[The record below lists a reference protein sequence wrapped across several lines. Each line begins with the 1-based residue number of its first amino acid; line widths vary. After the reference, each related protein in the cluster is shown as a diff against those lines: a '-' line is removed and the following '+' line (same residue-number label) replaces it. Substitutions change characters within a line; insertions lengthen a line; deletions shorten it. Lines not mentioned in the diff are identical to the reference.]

1 MNLRAF
7 IKRHDNLFI
16 VYAIL
21 LAVAVVGAVSSP
33 RFLTGINLGN
43 IMEQAVGLGIVALG
57 QVLTILLA
65 GIDLSVGA
73 VVSMSTAIMSLEL
86 SGGAAGILLNILLTL
101 AAGALV
107 GVFNGFGIVRLRI
120 PPFIMTLSTM
130 CIVNGV
136 ALKIRPVPGG
146 SIPYE
151 FMDLLFGR
159 IGIFPHAVLLW
170 AVAGALLV
178 WLLAKL
184 CLPEALGALCAAAF
198 PWLVT
203 GFLHLDGYM
212 DVCDAVLS
220 RRDLATRQKILKDSH
235 CGAFA
240 VIAMVLLA
248 LTQWI
253 VCQSVS
259 LNEIPL
265 LPLAALPCA
274 VRAAAALAVSHLR
287 PLSTSQYAA
296 QPKPPAGHTAALV
309 LMLAAACVLPPL
321 FCGMSGFAPLI
332 GAAGYGLAV
341 WYAFRQ
347 LDGMSGDVS
356 GFALTLGELAGLAFL
371 FLTRY
376 YL

>member
-1 MNLRAF
+1 MKDWFYAF
-7 IKRHDNLFI
+7 FMAWGMFL
-16 VYAIL
+16 AIPCPF
-21 LAVAVVGAVSSP
+21 P
-33 RFLTGINLGN
+33 RWRESARGRMLMCLPLI
-43 IMEQAVGLGIVALG
+43 GLV
-57 QVLTILLA
+57 
-65 GIDLSVGA
+65 
-73 VVSMSTAIMSLEL
+73 E
-86 SGGAAGILLNILLTL
+86 GG
-101 AAGALV
+101 
-107 GVFNGFGIVRLRI
+107 
-120 PPFIMTLSTM
+120 
-130 CIVNGV
+130 
-136 ALKIRPVPGG
+136 
-146 SIPYE
+146 
-151 FMDLLFGR
+151 
-159 IGIFPHAVLLW
+159 LW
-170 AVAGALLV
+170 ALLV

-296 QPKPPAGHTAALV
+296 QPKPPAGHTAALI
-309 LMLAAACVLPPL
+309 LMLAAACVLPQL
-321 FCGMSGFAPLI
+321 FCGADRCGGLWAGGMVCVP
-332 GAAGYGLAV
+332 AAGRHVRRRLRIRADARRAGRACIPVFDEVLSMKLILGGAYQGKLTWAVEQFGLAPDTLCDLAQGFQPGKRC
-341 WYAFRQ
+341 YYHLEAFTR
-347 LDGMSGDVS
+347 
-356 GFALTLGELAGLAFL
+356 AEELAAPELFPEDAVIISREVGSGVVPMDAAERAWRERHGALLQQLSRRSETVIRIFCGLPQHL
-371 FLTRY
+371 KP
-376 YL
+376 

>member
-1 MNLRAF
+1 MKDWFYAF
-7 IKRHDNLFI
+7 FMAWGMFL
-16 VYAIL
+16 AIPCPFSRWRESARGRML
-21 LAVAVVGAVSSP
+21 MCLP
-33 RFLTGINLGN
+33 LI
-43 IMEQAVGLGIVALG
+43 GLV
-57 QVLTILLA
+57 
-65 GIDLSVGA
+65 
-73 VVSMSTAIMSLEL
+73 E
-86 SGGAAGILLNILLTL
+86 GG
-101 AAGALV
+101 
-107 GVFNGFGIVRLRI
+107 
-120 PPFIMTLSTM
+120 
-130 CIVNGV
+130 
-136 ALKIRPVPGG
+136 
-146 SIPYE
+146 
-151 FMDLLFGR
+151 
-159 IGIFPHAVLLW
+159 LW
-170 AVAGALLV
+170 ALLV

-240 VIAMVLLA
+240 VIAMLLLA

-309 LMLAAACVLPPL
+309 LMLAAACVLPQL

>member
-1 MNLRAF
+1 MKDWFYAF
-7 IKRHDNLFI
+7 FMAWGMFL
-16 VYAIL
+16 AIPCPFPRWRESARGRML
-21 LAVAVVGAVSSP
+21 VCLPLIGLAEG
-33 RFLTGINLGN
+33 
-43 IMEQAVGLGIVALG
+43 GL
-57 QVLTILLA
+57 
-65 GIDLSVGA
+65 
-73 VVSMSTAIMSLEL
+73 
-86 SGGAAGILLNILLTL
+86 
-101 AAGALV
+101 
-107 GVFNGFGIVRLRI
+107 
-120 PPFIMTLSTM
+120 
-130 CIVNGV
+130 
-136 ALKIRPVPGG
+136 
-146 SIPYE
+146 
-151 FMDLLFGR
+151 
-159 IGIFPHAVLLW
+159 W
-170 AVAGALLV
+170 ALLV

-184 CLPEALGALCAAAF
+184 HLPETVSALCAAAF

-248 LTQWI
+248 LFQWA

-265 LPLAALPCA
+265 LPLVLLPCA

-296 QPKPPAGHTAALV
+296 QKTMPAGHTIALV
-309 LMLAAACVLPPL
+309 LMLAAACALPL
-321 FCGMSGFAPLI
+321 IRDGIAGLAPLAA
-332 GAAGYGLAV
+332 AAGYGLAV
-341 WYAFRQ
+341 WFAFRQ
-347 LDGMSGDVS
+347 LDGMSGDIS

>member
-1 MNLRAF
+1 MKDWFYAF
-7 IKRHDNLFI
+7 FMAWGMFL
-16 VYAIL
+16 AIPCPF
-21 LAVAVVGAVSSP
+21 P
-33 RFLTGINLGN
+33 RWRESARGRMLVCLPLI
-43 IMEQAVGLGIVALG
+43 GLV
-57 QVLTILLA
+57 
-65 GIDLSVGA
+65 
-73 VVSMSTAIMSLEL
+73 E
-86 SGGAAGILLNILLTL
+86 GG
-101 AAGALV
+101 
-107 GVFNGFGIVRLRI
+107 
-120 PPFIMTLSTM
+120 
-130 CIVNGV
+130 
-136 ALKIRPVPGG
+136 
-146 SIPYE
+146 
-151 FMDLLFGR
+151 
-159 IGIFPHAVLLW
+159 LW
-170 AVAGALLV
+170 ALLV

-287 PLSTSQYAA
+287 PLSTSQYAD
-296 QPKPPAGHTAALV
+296 QKKPKSHMVALIV
-309 LMLAAACVLPPL
+309 MLCIFLGVGFLL
-321 FCGMSGFAPLI
+321 CGKYGFALI
-332 GAAGYGLAV
+332 GGIVGYALALRRG
-341 WYAFRQ
+341 YKS
-347 LDGMSGDVS
+347 LDGMNGDISGY
-356 GFALTLGELAGLAFL
+356 ALTLGELTALGALAVL
-371 FLTRY
+371 
-376 YL
+376 

>member
-1 MNLRAF
+1 
-7 IKRHDNLFI
+7 
-16 VYAIL
+16 
-21 LAVAVVGAVSSP
+21 
-33 RFLTGINLGN
+33 
-43 IMEQAVGLGIVALG
+43 
-57 QVLTILLA
+57 
-65 GIDLSVGA
+65 
-73 VVSMSTAIMSLEL
+73 
-86 SGGAAGILLNILLTL
+86 
-101 AAGALV
+101 
-107 GVFNGFGIVRLRI
+107 
-120 PPFIMTLSTM
+120 
-130 CIVNGV
+130 
-136 ALKIRPVPGG
+136 
-146 SIPYE
+146 
-151 FMDLLFGR
+151 
-159 IGIFPHAVLLW
+159 
-170 AVAGALLV
+170 
-178 WLLAKL
+178 
-184 CLPEALGALCAAAF
+184 
-198 PWLVT
+198 
-203 GFLHLDGYM
+203 M

-347 LDGMSGDVS
+347 LDGMSGDIS
-356 GFALTLGELAGLAFL
+356 GFALTLGELTGLAFL

-376 YL
+376 YV

>member
-1 MNLRAF
+1 MKDWFYAF
-7 IKRHDNLFI
+7 FMAWGMFL
-16 VYAIL
+16 AIPCPF
-21 LAVAVVGAVSSP
+21 P
-33 RFLTGINLGN
+33 RWRESARGRMLMCLPLI
-43 IMEQAVGLGIVALG
+43 GLV
-57 QVLTILLA
+57 
-65 GIDLSVGA
+65 
-73 VVSMSTAIMSLEL
+73 E
-86 SGGAAGILLNILLTL
+86 GG
-101 AAGALV
+101 
-107 GVFNGFGIVRLRI
+107 
-120 PPFIMTLSTM
+120 
-130 CIVNGV
+130 
-136 ALKIRPVPGG
+136 
-146 SIPYE
+146 
-151 FMDLLFGR
+151 
-159 IGIFPHAVLLW
+159 LW
-170 AVAGALLV
+170 ALLV

-296 QPKPPAGHTAALV
+296 QPKPARSGTTAALV

-321 FCGMSGFAPLI
+321 FCGMSGFAPADRCGGLW
-332 GAAGYGLAV
+332 AGGM
-341 WYAFRQ
+341 YAFRQ

-356 GFALTLGELAGLAFL
+356 GFALTLGELAGLLFL

-376 YL
+376 YV

>member
-1 MNLRAF
+1 MKDWFYAF
-7 IKRHDNLFI
+7 FMAWGMFL
-16 VYAIL
+16 AIPCPF
-21 LAVAVVGAVSSP
+21 P
-33 RFLTGINLGN
+33 RWRESARGRMLMCLPLI
-43 IMEQAVGLGIVALG
+43 GLV
-57 QVLTILLA
+57 
-65 GIDLSVGA
+65 
-73 VVSMSTAIMSLEL
+73 E
-86 SGGAAGILLNILLTL
+86 GG
-101 AAGALV
+101 
-107 GVFNGFGIVRLRI
+107 
-120 PPFIMTLSTM
+120 
-130 CIVNGV
+130 
-136 ALKIRPVPGG
+136 
-146 SIPYE
+146 
-151 FMDLLFGR
+151 
-159 IGIFPHAVLLW
+159 LW
-170 AVAGALLV
+170 ALLV

-259 LNEIPL
+259 LNETPL

-296 QPKPPAGHTAALV
+296 QPNPPAGHTAALV

-356 GFALTLGELAGLAFL
+356 GFALTLGELAGLLFL

-376 YL
+376 YV